1 MGHVNERFLG
11 ITHVN
16 NTAIVTLKIA
26 IEEIFNKH
34 SLNISRLRRQGYD
47 KASNMRG
54 ELNGQKTL
62 IFKDNP
68 FAYYVHCFAH
78 QLQLTSVAIAKNT
91 SRLQPFLTL
100 LQRYSILLEHHAN
113 VVIFLAKNVVLKL

>member
-1 MGHVNERFLG
+1 MNERFLG

-16 NTAIVTLKIA
+16 NTAIVTLKIT

-34 SLNISRLRRQGYD
+34 SLNISRLREQGYD
-47 KASNMRG
+47 RASNMQG

-62 IFKDNP
+62 ILKDNP

-113 VVIFLAKNVVLKL
+113 VMIFLAKNVVLKL

>member
-1 MGHVNERFLG
+1 MNERFLG

-16 NTAIVTLKIA
+16 NTVEVTLKIA

-34 SLNISRLRRQGYD
+34 SLNISRLRGQDYYE
-47 KASNMRG
+47 ASNMQG
-54 ELNGQKTL
+54 ELNQQKTL
-62 IFKDNP
+62 ILKDNP

-113 VVIFLAKNVVLKL
+113 VMIFFAKNVVLKL